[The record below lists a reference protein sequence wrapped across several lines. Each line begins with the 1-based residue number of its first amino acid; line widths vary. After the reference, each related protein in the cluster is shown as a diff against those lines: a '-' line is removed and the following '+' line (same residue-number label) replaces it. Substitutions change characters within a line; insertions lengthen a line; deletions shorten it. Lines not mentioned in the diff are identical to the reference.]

1 MKRFLIALMLLSVVA
16 LGTPADAYTLS
27 GHVTGGQAGFTLKY
41 VFAVPV
47 TLDTVYLTIAIPILN
62 TYTIANIAAGGYVL
76 FAYQDLNTNLTPDLD
91 EPRGFYGGEIPMVFE
106 LLGDSSGV
114 DIELHA
120 SNQGG
125 FSGTIS
131 YAGTQTGATL
141 IYASYTPDF
150 AGLPHGGSVLFNNTG
165 NGDYV
170 ALVDSFTT
178 YYAVAYMDL
187 NNNFTWDAGEPRGI
201 YGGETPAPIIVQQ
214 GSAPTGI
221 DIVMVESSWSFPVN
235 PMKTQTF
242 ALNPVYP
249 NPFNS
254 TATIVFS
261 VDGPETIELALFD
274 ALGRRVAVLASG
286 PVAAGEHRVSLEAGE
301 LATGMYFVR
310 LSGQQGHLSR
320 PVLLLR

>member
-1 MKRFLIALMLLSVVA
+1 MKRFLIALGLLFVIAPGRPVS
-16 LGTPADAYTLS
+16 AYTLS
-27 GHVTGGQAGFTLKY
+27 GHVTGGQAGLTLKY

-47 TLDTVYLTIAIPILN
+47 TLDTVYVTIAIPILN
-62 TYTIANIAAGGYVL
+62 TYTIANMAAGGYVL

-91 EPRGFYGGEIPMVFE
+91 EPRGFYGGEIPTVFE
-106 LLGDSSGV
+106 LLGDSAGV
-114 DIELHA
+114 DIELQA

-125 FSGTIS
+125 FSGTVS

-150 AGLPHGGSVLFNNTG
+150 EGLPHGGAILFNNTG
-165 NGDYV
+165 NGTYT

-178 YYAVAYMDL
+178 YYAAAFMDL
-187 NNNFTWDAGEPRGI
+187 NNNFIWDEGEPRGF
-201 YGGETPAPIIVQQ
+201 YGGTTPAPIVVEQ

-221 DIVMVESSWSFPVN
+221 DMVMVEPSWSFPDN
-235 PMKTQTF
+235 LLKTKTF
-242 ALNPVYP
+242 ALDPIFP

-274 ALGRRVAVLASG
+274 VLGRRVTVLASG
-286 PVAAGEHRVSLEAGE
+286 PVAAGEHRILLEAGE
-301 LATGMYFVR
+301 LPTGMYFVR
-310 LSGQQGHLSR
+310 LSGQESHLSR